1 MTTERRFEP
10 WPIAV
15 MGLLGSMIAGSLAF
29 AVVASRN
36 PDPPV
41 VDDAWS
47 AGRAYSENV
56 RAARRIEALGWGVD
70 LATSPAPGGVD
81 VRVALRDAD
90 GEPLAPGR
98 VEVRRERPAEG
109 GLDAR
114 IELRQTDAG
123 FAGHVPLP
131 RPGRWRLVVRVE
143 AGDEAVEQ
151 VFGVAAP

>member
-1 MTTERRFEP
+1 MPTDRRFEP
-10 WPIAV
+10 WPFAV
-15 MGLLGSMIAGSLAF
+15 AGLLAAMIAGSLAF

-41 VDDAWS
+41 VTDSWS

-56 RAARRIEALGWGVD
+56 RAARRIEALGWRVD
-70 LATSPAPGGVD
+70 LATAPAPGGVD
-81 VRVALRDAD
+81 VRVGLHDAA
-90 GEPLAPGR
+90 GQPLAPGR

-109 GLDAR
+109 GLDAGF
-114 IELRQTDAG
+114 ELRRAEAG

-143 AGDEAVEQ
+143 AGEEAVEQ